1 MGKSIDLT
9 GKRFGRLIVIRQ
21 IGVDKR
27 RREKTWL
34 CQCDCGNTKETKTS
48 YLTSGDTSSCGCYRR
63 ECELKNLEKCRGI
76 VQKKH
81 GRSNTRIYQIWA
93 DMKDRCN
100 NRNNKAFKNY
110 GGRGIKVCEEWEKD
124 FMTFYTWAMDNGYKD
139 TLTIDRINVNKNYEA
154 SNCRWVTWE
163 IQANNKRTT
172 KKIKIY
178 EETKTAKKKKKIY
191 GIKASLLLERYNK
204 GYRDDKLVYKG
215 SLRHFQKTDLKRDSK
230 GRYLKKEEQ
239 FQSKEKL

>member
-124 FMTFYTWAMDNGYKD
+124 FMTFYT
-139 TLTIDRINVNKNYEA
+139 
-154 SNCRWVTWE
+154 
-163 IQANNKRTT
+163 
-172 KKIKIY
+172 
-178 EETKTAKKKKKIY
+178 
-191 GIKASLLLERYNK
+191 
-204 GYRDDKLVYKG
+204 
-215 SLRHFQKTDLKRDSK
+215 
-230 GRYLKKEEQ
+230 
-239 FQSKEKL
+239 